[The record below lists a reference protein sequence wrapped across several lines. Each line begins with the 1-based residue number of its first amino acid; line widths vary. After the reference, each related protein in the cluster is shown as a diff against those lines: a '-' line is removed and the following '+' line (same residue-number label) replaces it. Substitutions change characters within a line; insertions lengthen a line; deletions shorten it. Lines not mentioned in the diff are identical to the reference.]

1 MDSIFT
7 VMLILLCLCLEG
19 LYSGA
24 EIAFVSS
31 NIDRIRHRAK
41 EGSRSALLA
50 LELIESPEW
59 FLATTLTGTNLCIV
73 TSTTLTAVLFIT
85 LLGAAQGEMVAML
98 VIVPTLLVMIVSR
111 SLFQQHAETMVVILA
126 RFIWYSSFLFY
137 PVVYLVARISRG
149 TVKLST
155 GETGRTYSYVTKNGL
170 KYILEEQNADTDILS
185 MEKDMVRNV
194 IDFSDVTVGDIMVPV
209 SKMVS
214 LPVTATL
221 REATRI
227 AAEKQYLRIPV
238 YRDQI
243 INIIGI
249 LHYFDLLQHLH
260 EQAENRS
267 HVYEN
272 ETVESCLN
280 PVDFYVPETRSAK
293 DLLVDLQV
301 RGERMAVV
309 VDEYGGAV
317 GIVTV
322 EDILEEVVG
331 EIDDEYDSGEK
342 LYKKIGPRK
351 YLFNAQIS
359 VDKVRHLIA
368 VDIPD
373 GDYETLGGFLLY
385 KIGKIP
391 RRRETLKY
399 GDAIFVVEDADAKS
413 IKEVFVLLPASDG
426 DKDPG
431 N

>member
-19 LYSGA
+19 LYSGG

-31 NIDRIRHRAK
+31 NIDRIKHRAK

-50 LELIESPEW
+50 LKLLESPEW

-73 TSTTLTAVLFIT
+73 TSTTLTTALFVT
-85 LLGAAQGEMVAML
+85 LLGAAQGAMAATL

-111 SLFQQHAETMVVILA
+111 SLFQQHAETMAIILA

-137 PVVYLVARISRG
+137 PVVYLIARISRG

-209 SKMVS
+209 SKMIS

-221 REATRI
+221 REATKI

-238 YRDQI
+238 YRDQV

-260 EQAENRS
+260 EQTENRS

-272 ETVESCLN
+272 ETVEICLN
-280 PVDFYVPETRSAK
+280 PVDFYVPETRIAK

-359 VDKVRHLIA
+359 VDKVRHLIS

-426 DKDPG
+426 DRDLG